1 MTIWFET
8 YLEFARVGFVNIL
21 AYRLRYYTGVV
32 TYCINVT
39 VYYFI
44 WRAIFSESGRIAGF
58 DLKQM
63 VTYVAVG
70 WIIRSFYFSTI
81 DQDMA
86 NEVMEGKI
94 SMRLIKPINVQWSV
108 IAQSLGESCFRLLM
122 LTAPAALVIALV
134 FPVSGPSSLPHFLA
148 FFVSTVLSFFIVASI
163 NFIFG
168 TFAIRLKSILG
179 LLRAKYFLLELF
191 SGLLIPMSFFPHAAQ
206 RVLQVLPF
214 QHISFTPVL
223 IYLGKVQGMK
233 ILELLT
239 IQLFWAT
246 MLFLIGQWWWG
257 RSIRKLSIQGG

>member
-1 MTIWFET
+1 MKTWFTT

-21 AYRLRYYTGVV
+21 AYRLRYYTGVI
-32 TYCINVT
+32 TYFINVT

-44 WRAIFSESGRIAGF
+44 WRAIFANSEHIEGF

-63 VTYVAVG
+63 TTYVALG

-86 NEVMEGKI
+86 NDVIEGKI
-94 SMRLIKPINVQWSV
+94 SMTLIKPIHVQWSV
-108 IAQSLGESCFRLLM
+108 IAQSLGESCFRLFM

-134 FPVSGPSSLPHFLA
+134 FPMSGPSSGVHFVA
-148 FFVSTVLSFFIVASI
+148 FFVSSLFSFFIVASI

-168 TFAIRLKSILG
+168 TCAIRLKSIMG

-191 SGLLIPMSFFPHAAQ
+191 SGLLIPMSFFPQSIQ
-206 RVLQVLPF
+206 RVMNYLPF

-223 IYLGKVQGMK
+223 IYLGKVQGQK
-233 ILELLT
+233 IGELLI
-239 IQLFWAT
+239 IQFFWAAAI
-246 MLFLIGQWWWG
+246 FLIGQWWWSS
-257 RSIRKLSIQGG
+257 SIRKLSIQGG